1 MSTPLANEQLSSTV
15 LRKVIWRLIPFMF
28 LLFVLNIIDRVNVN
42 FARLQ
47 MLEQLHLS
55 EEVFGWGASIF
66 FIGYFVF
73 QLPSNLVLNRVGARV
88 WISGIVVAWGCI
100 SSAMMFIRDER
111 SFYILRFLLGLA
123 ESGFFPGMILYLTYW
138 IPASNR
144 ARATASFMAASA
156 TAGLIG
162 GPISGALMY
171 YLDGAAGLAGWQWMF
186 FLEGLPTVVMGLL
199 VLVWLTDRPEHAR
212 WLTGE
217 EREWLCTQM
226 NHEAQQR
233 TQQHGFTLM
242 TTLANLRGWM
252 LAFLYFLLATA
263 ITGFVIYL
271 PQLVKGQFP
280 DQSILEIGLLSAIP
294 YILSIICMILNG
306 THSDR
311 TGERR
316 WHVAI
321 PAFLAGLGW
330 ALSASLHNPW
340 LVLAALSLAAAGM
353 YSTFGPFWSLPNS
366 FLAGTAAAGGIAL
379 INSVGN
385 LGGFVAPNILSQVKA
400 ATGSFQGGLQAM
412 ALTMLLAGAIALCCQ
427 HDQTSEKVTT

>member
-162 GPISGALMY
+162 GPISGA
-171 YLDGAAGLAGWQWMF
+171 
-186 FLEGLPTVVMGLL
+186 
-199 VLVWLTDRPEHAR
+199 
-212 WLTGE
+212 
-217 EREWLCTQM
+217 
-226 NHEAQQR
+226 
-233 TQQHGFTLM
+233 
-242 TTLANLRGWM
+242 
-252 LAFLYFLLATA
+252 
-263 ITGFVIYL
+263 
-271 PQLVKGQFP
+271 
-280 DQSILEIGLLSAIP
+280 
-294 YILSIICMILNG
+294 
-306 THSDR
+306 
-311 TGERR
+311 
-316 WHVAI
+316 
-321 PAFLAGLGW
+321 
-330 ALSASLHNPW
+330 
-340 LVLAALSLAAAGM
+340 
-353 YSTFGPFWSLPNS
+353 
-366 FLAGTAAAGGIAL
+366 
-379 INSVGN
+379 
-385 LGGFVAPNILSQVKA
+385 
-400 ATGSFQGGLQAM
+400 
-412 ALTMLLAGAIALCCQ
+412 
-427 HDQTSEKVTT
+427 